1 MGVENG
7 GLLLSSAMSGTD
19 TVDLQTAADQLGVHY
34 QTAYGWVRQGRLRAE
49 LVGGRYLVHTD
60 EIDRFA
66 AERRQPRRP
75 APPSERRVERQ
86 AVAFAE
92 ALRAGDEVA
101 ARVVCQKLTTDGLGV
116 IELIQSVISPALVDI
131 GQAWRDGQIEVWVEH
146 RASAITERALSDVAP
161 NPRGRRRGTA
171 AVAAITGDHHVL
183 PTIMATAAL
192 RSGNWRVHHLGANTP
207 PESIHAFVRDHDIDL
222 MVLSNTNPDVAD
234 ATDRTADALRGDG
247 VRVMVG
253 RPGASLH
260 DLLEEAAAPERAV
273 G

>member
-7 GLLLSSAMSGTD
+7 RLLLSAAMSGTD

-34 QTAYGWVRQGRLRAE
+34 QTAYGWVRQGRLHAE
-49 LVGGRYLVHTD
+49 LVGGRYLVGCD

-66 AERRQPRRP
+66 AERSQPRRP
-75 APPSERRVERQ
+75 APPSAQRVERQ
-86 AVAFAE
+86 AAAFAE
-92 ALRAGDEVA
+92 ALRDGDEVA
-101 ARVVCQKLTTDGLGV
+101 ARTVCQKLTTDGLGV
-116 IELIQSVISPALVDI
+116 IELIQSVISPALVAI
-131 GQAWRDGQIEVWVEH
+131 GQAWRDGEIEVWVEH

-207 PESIHAFVRDHDIDL
+207 PDTIRAFLREHDIDL

-234 ATDRTADALRGDG
+234 ETHRTADVFRAEG

-253 RPGASLH
+253 RPGATLN
-260 DLLEEAAAPERAV
+260 DLLEDAAAPERAL